1 MLILN
6 LKGFSFYGEL
16 FQIWIQLI
24 KLLAIYH
31 HSVNKY
37 QNREETNLQ
46 ITKFKVWEN
55 RLFLEVSYLNLPRLR
70 VHKSPSL
77 QPLIP
82 PYMIR
87 YGVPPLSSL
96 LTYTLA
102 VCDSLGEGGVPVAL
116 GYSQDKAFTRFVGL
130 SSNTYKSFRY
140 LQQVSGCYFNGMKTI
155 QFRFTPMPQVW
166 RNDTKIILCL
176 CPY

>member
-1 MLILN
+1 M
-6 LKGFSFYGEL
+6 
-16 FQIWIQLI
+16 
-24 KLLAIYH
+24 
-31 HSVNKY
+31 
-37 QNREETNLQ
+37 
-46 ITKFKVWEN
+46 
-55 RLFLEVSYLNLPRLR
+55 NLPRLR

-155 QFRFTPMPQVW
+155 QFRFTSMTHMYEVVIQ
-166 RNDTKIILCL
+166 
-176 CPY
+176 

>member
-16 FQIWIQLI
+16 FQIWTQFVRLS
-24 KLLAIYH
+24 AIYPQLK
-31 HSVNKY
+31 S
-37 QNREETNLQ
+37 TNTERRQ
-46 ITKFKVWEN
+46 IFKSPNLKFEKSN
-55 RLFLEVSYLNLPRLR
+55 SNLNLPRLR

-116 GYSQDKAFTRFVGL
+116 GYSQDRAFTRFVGL

-140 LQQVSGCYFNGMKTI
+140 LQQVSGCYFNCMKTI
-155 QFRFTPMPQVW
+155 QFSFTSMTHRYKEMAQ
-166 RNDTKIILCL
+166 
-176 CPY
+176 